1 MGPRG
6 GKMLAS
12 NILHRA
18 NDLGGKKKPSE
29 LQVNFKKTKNPVE
42 K

>member
-12 NILHRA
+12 NILQRA
-18 NDLGGKKKPSE
+18 NDLGEKKPLRTAS
-29 LQVNFKKTKNPVE
+29 QF
-42 K
+42 

>member
-12 NILHRA
+12 NILQRA
-18 NDLGGKKKPSE
+18 NDLGGKKTPQKCKSI
-29 LQVNFKKTKNPVE
+29 LKRLRTQ
-42 K
+42 

>member
-12 NILHRA
+12 NILQKA
-18 NDLGGKKKPSE
+18 NGLGGKKNLRTAS
-29 LQVNFKKTKNPVE
+29 
-42 K
+42 

>member
-12 NILHRA
+12 NILQKA
-18 NDLGGKKKPSE
+18 NGLGE
-29 LQVNFKKTKNPVE
+29 KKTLRTAS
-42 K
+42 

>member
-12 NILHRA
+12 NILQKA
-18 NDLGGKKKPSE
+18 NGLGGKKKPQNCK
-29 LQVNFKKTKNPVE
+29 LILKRLRTQ
-42 K
+42 